1 MLRIPVK
8 DGENIERALKV
19 YKRKFMR
26 TQTKNRLQENKQFT
40 KPSVAKRALLQKAQ
54 YVQKLKDVA
63 NA

>member
-1 MLRIPVK
+1 MLRVPVK

-26 TQTKNRLQENKQFT
+26 TQTKNRLQENKEYT
-40 KPSVAKRALLQKAQ
+40 KPSVSKRAQFQKAQ
-54 YVQKLKDVA
+54 YNQKTKDAA